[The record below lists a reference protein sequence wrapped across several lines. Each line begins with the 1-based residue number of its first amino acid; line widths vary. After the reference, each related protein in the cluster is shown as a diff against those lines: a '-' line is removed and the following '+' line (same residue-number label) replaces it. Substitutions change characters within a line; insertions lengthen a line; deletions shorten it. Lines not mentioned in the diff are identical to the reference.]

1 MADQETTK
9 LIRIVIDSSRA
20 APEADKVT
28 AAWRRMEQQQAS
40 TTSALERMEK
50 SLGSIAS
57 SVRANL
63 ALQIGQLIE
72 RFVAWGK
79 EALKAAEA
87 MGDMAAQ
94 MGVSVETMQAL
105 QYSAAQ
111 SGVSF
116 EQLQT
121 GIAKFQQ
128 RLGEA
133 ANGNKDAIDGFNRL
147 GVKIL
152 DVNGNMKP
160 TETNLTNVAR
170 AIQSIQ
176 NPAQQ
181 TAAAVEN
188 FGKTGARYL
197 PMFGDMAEGIDALID
212 RAKAAGVVIPEH
224 LTSKLKEIGDRSEVA
239 ALKLRAVFVTT
250 VAPAL
255 IEGLTQLRDLLSDIF
270 KFAQSAGSALGQI
283 AREQT
288 GEGLRQIL
296 SSVDQNLARQQG
308 AVALA
313 EADYK
318 NAQKDYATRP
328 RPGGGSLAGADTYD
342 PAIQATET
350 RLNAARSKLQDIV
363 DQRSDYQRRL
373 NILDMKAGPQIDK
386 RTKDYVL
393 PATGTSDTGGTNPT
407 PTGSGGESPEDKY
420 RRLQSQLDN
429 TAAAQD
435 KMTAAAL
442 AGDQAFD
449 KQKAQLDAQNKLLEI
464 FKVQLDQTNPKL
476 QETADKLLKIAQGK
490 AQETFAVAT
499 TELQK
504 QNTVLEAQNRL
515 FDAAP
520 EIQAK
525 EIAAIKAKQEMEKTG
540 LDETS
545 EKYQTLYNQRRGAIE
560 QNVLLTQ
567 QQTQLKQAQ
576 DLWTEPLKQALRDI
590 QTLGA
595 NAFEQLLES
604 GNFSFQSL
612 AQTFTTILKKMAAEF
627 LALATIRPIMS
638 VLVSAIGATGLLPQS
653 AIAGLGYGS
662 SLGGASGVAGS
673 GGGGSLLSGL
683 GLGSFLGSGSG
694 GGILGSIGGLLKT
707 PVSSLFSGGG
717 IIGSNGS
724 GLVTAAD
731 LGVGNGAISAGGI
744 TGGTGGLSGA
754 GGVSIGGALGAG
766 VGILGGAYQLATSK
780 GIGNTIG
787 GISSMV
793 GGAVSLIPGFGQI
806 AGPIIAIG
814 GNILGS
820 LIGNG
825 TPQPVNSYG
834 TGALNYGSG
843 GFGTSGGTYG
853 ANANQVGT
861 TGALGQAGQSIQ
873 AIFNALGG
881 VKDQSRVYGLQL
893 QSFNQQYA
901 DGSAFNNQTSYIVGP
916 DGSRIQWGQGSND
929 KDIGLSTAAGHI
941 AAESIMGGAVG
952 QISDNLKRALSN
964 LSGQAAPTLDDIAS
978 LVTQVKAF
986 DDATKDFGHTVS
998 NATKQTSDALDQIEN
1013 SFSALY
1019 DVAAKYGLDTSG
1031 IDQQKALQ
1039 LQKYGSDFAYSVN
1052 QSILGITDPR
1062 QASLNDLAKERQGL
1076 LDQNAVMVQRIAGY
1090 ADQTVKIEEYAAE
1103 KRVQITRA
1111 GHGRDGADHAAG
1123 PDEHHGPD
1131 QAAEPRGQSRQ
1142 RRPHFPA
1149 RRPPRDLPGHAG
1161 AGPGRRSGRLS
1172 ALCLRCLGA
1181 GAVQPVLLWRQF
1193 LLYGGSQPDPERCA
1207 LSGRQRRDLARH
1219 RRQRQ
1224 RHGPAAVRPDRG
1236 HGADAGCEPSRRR
1249 PPDGPAQPLHHKQ
1262 GGMRWRPIRPSTAIL
1277 RSACWASCRTAGYCR
1292 SASIH

>member
-576 DLWTEPLKQALRDI
+576 ELWIEPLKTAFRDI
-590 QTLGA
+590 QQAGTQA
-595 NAFEQLLES
+595 WEQILET

-612 AQTFTTILKKMAAEF
+612 GQVFSSVIKKMAAEF
-627 LALATIRPIMS
+627 LSLATIRPVLSMFMS
-638 VLVSAIGATGLLPQS
+638 GLTGAGLVSPAMAAQMGYSPGLPGS
-653 AIAGLGYGS
+653 A
-662 SLGGASGVAGS
+662 S
-673 GGGGSLLSGL
+673 GGGALTTGL
-683 GLGSFLGSGSG
+683 GGLGSFGSSITSSLGSLGQWLNTPLTG
-694 GGILGSIGGLLKT
+694 PYAGIS
-707 PVSSLFSGGG
+707 P
-717 IIGSNGS
+717 
-724 GLVTAAD
+724 AAME
-731 LGVGNGAISAGGI
+731 GVPM
-744 TGGTGGLSGA
+744 LSGA
-754 GGVSIGGALGAG
+754 AGLTPLARGGAAG
-766 VGILGGAYQLATSK
+766 IGFGAYQLATAK
-780 GIGNTIG
+780 GTG
-787 GISSMV
+787 GIL
-793 GGAVSLIPGFGQI
+793 GGASSILGGGLALLGPMLGLGAA
-806 AGPIIAIG
+806 AGPIGIG
-814 GNILGS
+814 LALGGGILSSLLGNS
-820 LIGNG
+820 
-825 TPQPVNSYG
+825 TPAPVNSYG

-978 LVTQVKAF
+978 LVTEVKAF
-986 DDATKDFGHTVS
+986 DDATKDFRPHGQQRHE
-998 NATKQTSDALDQIEN
+998 ADQRCPRPDRE
-1013 SFSALY
+1013 
-1019 DVAAKYGLDTSG
+1019 
-1031 IDQQKALQ
+1031 Q
-1039 LQKYGSDFAYSVN
+1039 LQRPIRRRVEVRPRH
-1052 QSILGITDPR
+1052 LGNRSAEGAATPEVRQRLRLLGEPVAPAASRIPR
-1062 QASLNDLAKERQGL
+1062 QASLNDLDKERQGL

-1090 ADQTVKIEEYAAE
+1090 ADQTVKIEEYAAA
-1103 KRVQITRA
+1103 KRVQITQQATAAMEQSLNGLNDLIKQLTYGSLSNASPITTLAGTRGSYTATLAQARA
-1111 GHGRDGADHAAG
+1111 GNT
-1123 PDEHHGPD
+1123 
-1131 QAAEPRGQSRQ
+1131 
-1142 RRPHFPA
+1142 
-1149 RRPPRDLPGHAG
+1149 
-1161 AGPGRRSGRLS
+1161 S
-1172 ALCLRCLGA
+1172 AL
-1181 GAVQPVLLWRQF
+1181 
-1193 LLYGGSQPDPERCA
+1193 SN
-1207 LSGRQRRDLARH
+1207 LSGVASEYATSARSYYASSDSYETI
-1219 RRQRQ
+1219 RRQILADVQ
-1224 RHGPAAVRPDRG
+1224 GLVGNTIAANPAANSNPALNSVLQQLAASQASQQTLTDQVG
-1236 HGADAGCEPSRRR
+1236 QLMSQVSALTAQLSRR
-1249 PPDGPAQPLHHKQ
+1249 A
-1262 GGMRWRPIRPSTAIL
+1262 A
-1277 RSACWASCRTAGYCR
+1277 
-1292 SASIH
+1292 